1 VDLHSGSI
9 GFLKVAL
16 NSAKIRGQI
25 KRLSLLGTRT
35 TGKEPHRAIISGLP
49 FAPRLSANTKMI
61 HEALEKVIRGED
73 LSRSETEAVMEEFYS
88 GQVTPIQMAAL
99 WTAWSMKGMTKEETA
114 AFEAANSR
122 HKSESACDTDG
133 PVEGVEFG
141 HPEFC
146 PKLLLATMMVTRGD
160 DLSREEAQGA
170 MEDILSGHAHD
181 VRIAT
186 FLAALR
192 FKGETVDE
200 VVGFA
205 LAMRRHAAPIFPHGH
220 QNPDEVIVDTCGTGG
235 DARGT
240 FNISTAVAFVVAGA
254 GVRVAKHGNR
264 STGSRCGSA
273 DVLEALGVKIEL
285 PPQRVAESIEQIG
298 IGFLYAPAMHAATR
312 YAIPAR
318 RELRVRTVFNL
329 LGPLTNPAAASAQI
343 VGVYDASLTELVA
356 QALGELGVQRA
367 LVVHGAD
374 GLDEISLS
382 GETFIAEL
390 RDGAVRSYTVV
401 PEDFG
406 LRRAP
411 LEAIRGG
418 DAPHNAEIIHKVLG
432 RSLLYREHGPH
443 REIVLAN
450 AAGALVAA
458 GHAAD
463 FLDGVRLA
471 TESIDSGAARAK
483 LEALVAFS
491 QSAADHHSQ
500 SAP

>member
-1 VDLHSGSI
+1 
-9 GFLKVAL
+9 
-16 NSAKIRGQI
+16 
-25 KRLSLLGTRT
+25 
-35 TGKEPHRAIISGLP
+35 
-49 FAPRLSANTKMI
+49 MI
-61 HEALEKVIRGED
+61 HEALEKLIKDED
-73 LSRSETEAVMEEFYS
+73 LSRAEA
-88 GQVTPIQMAAL
+88 
-99 WTAWSMKGMTKEETA
+99 
-114 AFEAANSR
+114 EAA
-122 HKSESACDTDG
+122 
-133 PVEGVEFG
+133 
-141 HPEFC
+141 
-146 PKLLLATMMVTRGD
+146 
-160 DLSREEAQGA
+160 
-170 MEDILSGHAHD
+170 MERILSGQASTEQ
-181 VRIAT
+181 I
-186 FLAALR
+186 AALLIALR
-192 FKGETVDE
+192 IKGETVDE

-205 LAMRRHAAPIFPHGH
+205 LAMRRHATPIFPAGCKH
-220 QNPDEVIVDTCGTGG
+220 PDEVIVDTCGTGG

-273 DVLEALGVKIEL
+273 DVLEALRMKIEL
-285 PPQRVAESIEQIG
+285 PPERVAEAIDQIG

-329 LGPLTNPAAASAQI
+329 LGPLTNPAGASAQI

-382 GETFIAEL
+382 GETSIAEL

-418 DAPHNAEIIHKVLG
+418 DAQHNAEIIHKILG

-450 AAGALVAA
+450 ASGALVVA
-458 GHAAD
+458 GRATD

-471 TESIDSGAARAK
+471 SESIDSGAARAK

-491 QSAADHHSQ
+491 QSAAGHQSQ
-500 SAP
+500 SAS